1 MEWFFKK
8 NFNSDLNIGPD
19 DAKKFPIRRIN
30 FTLSSDQRAYY
41 LAKAKN
47 LYAYCLDKNEQNC
60 LPGFVNH
67 HLSQEV
73 EESDVVHD
81 LLAFLA
87 EEMIRLNKE
96 KRTLQREFLAWL
108 VTFLN
113 ILPAKEGHTGIDVLT
128 GKAKLADYPGDY
140 QKGEPPLA
148 TDQLLEILR
157 KNKTGLGISLS
168 NTTVLD
174 RIRNEYEESL
184 QRVLPMKERLQKT
197 DALIDAV
204 VYRLYGLT
212 EEEIRVLVGNS
223 V

>member
-1 MEWFFKK
+1 M
-8 NFNSDLNIGPD
+8 
-19 DAKKFPIRRIN
+19 
-30 FTLSSDQRAYY
+30 
-41 LAKAKN
+41 
-47 LYAYCLDKNEQNC
+47 
-60 LPGFVNH
+60 
-67 HLSQEV
+67 
-73 EESDVVHD
+73 VHD
-81 LLAFLA
+81 LLVFLA

-96 KRTLQREFLAWL
+96 KRTLQREFLDWL

-157 KNKTGLGISLS
+157 KNKTRLGISLS

-174 RIRNEYEESL
+174 RIRNEYEENL